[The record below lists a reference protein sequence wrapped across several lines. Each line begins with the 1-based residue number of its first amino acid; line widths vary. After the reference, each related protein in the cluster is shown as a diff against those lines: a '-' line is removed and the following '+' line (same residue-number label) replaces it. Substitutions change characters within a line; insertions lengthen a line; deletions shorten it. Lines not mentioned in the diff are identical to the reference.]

1 MPVQNYIKLFRENRR
16 LLERGSSAVLN
27 GRRDAALENLEKHG
41 LPSNSMEEYL
51 HSNVSEWF
59 EPDWGMN
66 LGRIDIPTSSAASFR
81 CNVPNLNARSYFM
94 LNDIF
99 EAERSPDRTSLQ
111 EGVIAGSLREIS
123 LEHSDIIERYYDT
136 ISDANKPGAAAINTL
151 FAQDGFVLYISDNVT
166 VEKPIQLVSLLS
178 SPVDLMV
185 NRRVLIIVGTNV
197 RVKLLLCDHAI
208 SLAAFLTTQ
217 VVELFAGQGSN
228 IELYDLEETHA
239 AGFRFNELYLKQ
251 DSDTD
256 VAINLITL
264 HNGKTRNSV
273 YATLEGGGASLSL
286 NGVAITDKSQHV
298 DNFTFVDHRV
308 PNCTSSEL
316 FNYVL
321 DQQSVGVFAGKVLV
335 RPGAQHTVSQQKNRN
350 ICLTR
355 QARVFTQPQLEIYAD
370 DVKCSHGAT
379 VGRLDE
385 NALFYMRQRGI
396 LEQEARMLLLIAF
409 VNEVIDLV
417 ELEPFRNRLKRL
429 VEKRF
434 RGELSQ
440 CEGCRICR

>member
-16 LLERGSSAVLN
+16 LLESGSSAVLN
-27 GRRDAALENLEKHG
+27 GRRDVALENLEKHG
-41 LPSNSMEEYL
+41 LPLNSMEEYL

-59 EPDWGMN
+59 EPDWGIN
-66 LGRIDIPTSSAASFR
+66 LGRIDIPTSSAAAFR

-99 EAERSPDRTSLQ
+99 EAERSPDRTTLQ
-111 EGVIAGSLREIS
+111 EGIIAGSLREIS
-123 LEHSDIIERYYDT
+123 LERPDIIERYYDT
-136 ISDANKPGAAAINTL
+136 ISDTNKAGAAAINTL

-208 SLAAFLTTQ
+208 SPAAFLTTQ

-251 DSDTD
+251 DSYTD

-355 QARVFTQPQLEIYAD
+355 QSRVFTQPQLEIYAD

-385 NALFYMRQRGI
+385 NALFYIRQRGI
-396 LEQEARMLLLIAF
+396 PEQEARMLLLIAF

>member
-1 MPVQNYIKLFRENRR
+1 MPVQNYIKLFRENKR

>member
-273 YATLEGGGASLSL
+273 YATFEGGGASLSL